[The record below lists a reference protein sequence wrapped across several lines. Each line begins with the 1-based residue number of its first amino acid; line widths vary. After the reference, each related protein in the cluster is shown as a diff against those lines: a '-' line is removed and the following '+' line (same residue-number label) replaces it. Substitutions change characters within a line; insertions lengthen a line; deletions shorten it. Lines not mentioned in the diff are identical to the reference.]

1 VRKPGRGGGGG
12 GGGGRSFLAPHWSQD
27 FFYFFFLYQDLI
39 NYSDYPLIRCCG
51 LDVCLVCLMLF
62 FVLCVMDDVF
72 FFFFS
77 SLFSISIHI
86 CQISFLYCSP
96 LFFSFIWKKLQS
108 YFFSGGE
115 LISLQRCFISCWCKT
130 AFWIYISVKV
140 WMVFSRKKKKKG

>member
-1 VRKPGRGGGGG
+1 
-12 GGGGRSFLAPHWSQD
+12 
-27 FFYFFFLYQDLI
+27 
-39 NYSDYPLIRCCG
+39 
-51 LDVCLVCLMLF
+51 LVWLMLF

-72 FFFFS
+72 FLLFS

-140 WMVFSRKKKKKG
+140 WMVFSRKKKRRDRELKLTWGPPPQIFDGKIFFIFVF